1 MYILFTKGVKQNQY
15 NFGPAPE
22 RSSLIA
28 MLGGDPGEH
37 VLKLA
42 ANNMENVQH
51 AGRNR
56 IAPHLLN
63 GKIFHKIWPQ
73 SNGMATSQKT
83 PAGKDRFLIRM
94 LVLTAALMY

>member
-1 MYILFTKGVKQNQY
+1 LTVNTI
-15 NFGPAPE
+15 
-22 RSSLIA
+22 
-28 MLGGDPGEH
+28 
-37 VLKLA
+37 
-42 ANNMENVQH
+42 ENVQY

-73 SNGMATSQKT
+73 SNCMATSQKA
-83 PAGKDRFLIRM
+83 PAGEDRFLIRM